1 LEQILIQPHILKE
14 DEATVKLLEL
24 LACLPLAIVQA
35 AAFINEN
42 ELSISLYIALYE
54 NGEDE
59 AIELL
64 SEDFEDRGRYRD
76 KDMKNP
82 IATTWLISFNQIS
95 LQDQLAIDYL
105 SFMSCLVPQRIP
117 ESLLPPAKSKIKMI
131 AAIGTLTAYSFITKR
146 EIEQSFDLHRLV
158 HLATRNWL
166 RKAKSLTAWTK
177 RTLSQLADVFPNGDY
192 TNRAIWTIYLPH
204 ARHILALPHLLDGN
218 KEAEIKLLFRVGWC
232 LHSNGQYVEAEQMH
246 RQTLELREQELGLE
260 HRDTLASMNKLA
272 TALSSQ
278 GKYTE
283 AEQMHRQTLELRQK
297 VLGLEHPDT
306 LASMNNLALVLRRQG
321 KYVEA
326 EHIHRQT
333 LEFHNV
339 SGLEHPDTL
348 TSMSELASAL
358 HNQGKYVEA
367 KHIHQQTLTLR
378 EKVLGLEHPDTLRS
392 MSELGSALHSQGKHV
407 EAEQMHRQ
415 TLALREKVLGLEHP
429 HTLRSMNALASALH
443 SQGKYVEAEQMHWQT
458 LALREKVLG
467 PEHPDTLTSMS
478 NLAETLHGQ
487 GKYTEAEQ
495 MHQQTLALREKV
507 LGPEHPDT
515 LTSMSNL
522 AELPRLYRRRLLPA
536 RPSTPTVCTLQG

>member
-1 LEQILIQPHILKE
+1 VHCQRAAVVGLGGVGKTQVVLEFAYRKREISPNCSIFWIPAVNPATFEQAYLQIGQLLQIHGITEENANVKQLVKSRLSQESSGEWLLILDNADDINVLYKEGYGDNNSLALIDYLPSSCYGSIVLTTRNRKVAVKQAGGNIIKIYEMDQADAKKVLEQILIQPHILKE

-42 ELSISLYIALYE
+42 EISISLYIALYE

-204 ARHILALPHLLDGN
+204 ARHILALPRLLDGN

-232 LHSNGQYVEAEQMH
+232 LHSNGQ
-246 RQTLELREQELGLE
+246 
-260 HRDTLASMNKLA
+260 
-272 TALSSQ
+272 
-278 GKYTE
+278 
-283 AEQMHRQTLELRQK
+283 
-297 VLGLEHPDT
+297 
-306 LASMNNLALVLRRQG
+306 
-321 KYVEA
+321 
-326 EHIHRQT
+326 
-333 LEFHNV
+333 
-339 SGLEHPDTL
+339 
-348 TSMSELASAL
+348 
-358 HNQGKYVEA
+358 
-367 KHIHQQTLTLR
+367 
-378 EKVLGLEHPDTLRS
+378 
-392 MSELGSALHSQGKHV
+392 
-407 EAEQMHRQ
+407 
-415 TLALREKVLGLEHP
+415 
-429 HTLRSMNALASALH
+429 
-443 SQGKYVEAEQMHWQT
+443 
-458 LALREKVLG
+458 
-467 PEHPDTLTSMS
+467 
-478 NLAETLHGQ
+478 
-487 GKYTEAEQ
+487 
-495 MHQQTLALREKV
+495 
-507 LGPEHPDT
+507 
-515 LTSMSNL
+515 
-522 AELPRLYRRRLLPA
+522 
-536 RPSTPTVCTLQG
+536 